1 MDYIQ
6 KKYLDVVRLKLYSFM
21 IYHVVAFWT
30 KEMMYKSVKLSN
42 IKFHILFL
50 ICGAV
55 CTTYKTIDRITYIVG
70 NVMKIVMYAFD
81 IVLTF
86 QY

>member
-6 KKYLDVVRLKLYSFM
+6 KKYLDIVRLKLYSFM

-42 IKFHILFL
+42 IKLHILFL

-55 CTTYKTIDRITYIVG
+55 CTTYMIQNDRSYNLHWRKCDENCHVC
-70 NVMKIVMYAFD
+70 F
-81 IVLTF
+81 
-86 QY
+86 